1 MCYYVLIF
9 KSLAKIN
16 VKLQAFY
23 GFSCGGFGHG
33 SEENLEVEVNEKE
46 LEALLKLGT
55 EEISCEAVVEAIE
68 NGETELQSLHER
80 LEEEFYYMVEVYWLF
95 EADNE
100 CINESLAESLE
111 KDLSEGFYTH
121 PVSFDEFVEQLKT
134 GEIELENKDLD
145 YLKEFGLEDEYDFED
160 EEDLQYKYRSYL
172 WDKYYDWICEHD
184 HEFIAERVGL
194 DIDACRDDEIDY
206 TIHL

>member
-1 MCYYVLIF
+1 M
-9 KSLAKIN
+9 AKIN

-33 SEENLEVEVNEKE
+33 SEETLEVEVNEIE
-46 LEALLKLGT
+46 LEALQKLGT

-80 LEEEFYYMVEVYWLF
+80 LEEEFYYMVEEYWLF

-111 KDLSEGFYTH
+111 KDLSEGIYTH

-145 YLKEFGLEDEYDFED
+145 YLKEFALEDEYDFED

>member
-1 MCYYVLIF
+1 M
-9 KSLAKIN
+9 AKIN

-33 SEENLEVEVNEKE
+33 SEETLEVEVNEIE
-46 LEALLKLGT
+46 LEALQKLGT

-80 LEEEFYYMVEVYWLF
+80 LEEEFYYMVEEYWLF
-95 EADNE
+95 KADNE
-100 CINESLAESLE
+100 CINESLEESLE
-111 KDLSEGFYTH
+111 KDLSEGIYTH

-145 YLKEFGLEDEYDFED
+145 YLKEFGLEDEYEYDFED

-172 WDKYYDWICEHD
+172 GDKYYDWICEHD

>member
-33 SEENLEVEVNEKE
+33 SEETLEVEVNEIE
-46 LEALLKLGT
+46 VEALQKLGT

-80 LEEEFYYMVEVYWLF
+80 LEEEFYYMVEEYWLF

-100 CINESLAESLE
+100 CINESLEESLE
-111 KDLSEGFYTH
+111 KDLSEGIYTH

-145 YLKEFGLEDEYDFED
+145 YLKEFALEDEYDFED

>member
-1 MCYYVLIF
+1 M
-9 KSLAKIN
+9 AKIN
-16 VKLQAFY
+16 VTLNAFY
-23 GFSCGGFGHG
+23 GYGCSGCGYG
-33 SEENLEVEVNEKE
+33 SNDSIEVEITNAE
-46 LEALLKLGT
+46 LDAIR
-55 EEISCEAVVEAIE
+55 EINASEVSRNAIMEVLE
-68 NGETELQSLHER
+68 NGNSLLESLHDR
-80 LEEEFYYMVEVYWLF
+80 LDEECYYMVEEYWLF

-100 CINESLAESLE
+100 CLNESLAESME
-111 KDLSEGFYTH
+111 KDLGEGIYTH

-134 GEIELENKDLD
+134 GEIKLENKDLG
-145 YLKEFGLEDEYDFED
+145 YLKELGFEDEYEYDFED

>member
-1 MCYYVLIF
+1 M
-9 KSLAKIN
+9 AKIN

-33 SEENLEVEVNEKE
+33 SEEILEVEVNEKE

-80 LEEEFYYMVEVYWLF
+80 LEEEFYYMVEEYWLF

-111 KDLSEGFYTH
+111 KDLSEGIYTH

-145 YLKEFGLEDEYDFED
+145 YLKEFALEDEYDFED

-172 WDKYYDWICEHD
+172 GDKYYDWICEHN

>member
-1 MCYYVLIF
+1 M
-9 KSLAKIN
+9 AKIN

-33 SEENLEVEVNEKE
+33 SEETLEVEVNEIE
-46 LEALLKLGT
+46 LEALQKLGT

-80 LEEEFYYMVEVYWLF
+80 LEEEFYYMVEEYWLF

-111 KDLSEGFYTH
+111 KDLSEGIYTH

-145 YLKEFGLEDEYDFED
+145 YLKEFALEDEYDFED

-172 WDKYYDWICEHD
+172 GDKYYDWICEHD